1 MTIAHD
7 PPEVTSASTAHSE
20 VVVES
25 PKGEE
30 KNDDAPRAV
39 VNDRETS
46 VPDDGNGDGDTPA
59 KKV

>member
-1 MTIAHD
+1 MTIAPD

-25 PKGEE
+25 PNGEE
-30 KNDDAPRAV
+30 KNDAPRAV

-46 VPDDGNGDGDTPA
+46 VPDDGNGDGDTPV